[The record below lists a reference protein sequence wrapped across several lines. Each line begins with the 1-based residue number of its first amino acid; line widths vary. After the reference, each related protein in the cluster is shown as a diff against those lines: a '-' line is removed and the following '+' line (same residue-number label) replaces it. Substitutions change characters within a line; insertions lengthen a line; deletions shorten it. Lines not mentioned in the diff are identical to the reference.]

1 MNRILMVLLMLMM
14 GSLPAWAALGG
25 SVASVDSDAQVLGGE
40 HKMVAK
46 VGYDLHQIT
55 ASDGSVV
62 NEFVS
67 PAGVVFGISW
77 QGHSLPKFSQVLGT
91 HLADFQVGQRTN
103 VVPRRAVTIQTGDF
117 VLISIGHDRYF
128 RGRAYLRSQIPGNL
142 TPEVVQ

>member
-1 MNRILMVLLMLMM
+1 MKRILTVLLMLMA

-25 SVASVDSDAQVLGGE
+25 TAASVESDAQVLGGQ
-40 HKMVAK
+40 HKMIAK
-46 VGYDLHQIT
+46 VGYNLHQIT
-55 ASDGSVV
+55 RSDGSVV

-67 PAGVVFGISW
+67 PAGVVFGVSW
-77 QGHSLPKFSQVLGT
+77 QGHSLPNFSQVLGA
-91 HLADFQVGQRTN
+91 HLSDFQNGQRTN

-128 RGRAYLRSQIPGNL
+128 RGRAFVRSQIPSNL